1 MCKGVKYDSKNCT
14 RIYSV
19 DSGEEENQEHLVVCD
34 GREFERRGLRMSVRS
49 EKMQWK
55 KLQEKNKNNV
65 ATVI

>member
-1 MCKGVKYDSKNCT
+1 MCKGVKYDNENCT

-49 EKMQWK
+49 DLVKFW
-55 KLQEKNKNNV
+55 N
-65 ATVI
+65 